1 MGWNL
6 GQEES
11 KEEDAVVIDSETDET
26 VHAVWLL
33 TQRKTK
39 AEQEQPQPE
48 GHLSIWEVFMV
59 GDSTPTELIDTVLR
73 ERIQD
78 G

>member
-1 MGWNL
+1 MDSL

-26 VHAVWLL
+26 AHAVWLL

-39 AEQEQPQPE
+39 AGQEQPQPE
-48 GHLSIWEVFMV
+48 GQFSIWEMFMV
-59 GDSTPTELIDTVLR
+59 RDSTPTELIDTVFG
-73 ERIQD
+73 ESIQD